1 MKRKMII
8 SVLAVMI
15 SVFTLANPVLAKA
28 EKWEIDPAHSSI
40 YFDIRHI
47 YSTVR
52 GMFTDFSGTLI
63 FDPDNKDA
71 SSVEFSVK
79 VDSINTHITKRDNH
93 LRSNDFFE
101 ADKYPLM
108 TFKSTGVKQVKD
120 NRYLLAGNL
129 TVKDVTKAVEIPF
142 TYYGLRENP
151 LKAGQ
156 MVAGFEA
163 EFTIDRLDYHVG
175 SEKFTDMGVLGK
187 EVHVLVTLEVLKEI
201 SQ

>member
-1 MKRKMII
+1 MNRKMII
-8 SVLAVMI
+8 CVLAVMI
-15 SVFTLANPVLAKA
+15 SVFTLEGPVLAKA
-28 EKWEIDPAHSSI
+28 EKWEIDKAHSSI

-71 SSVEFSVK
+71 SRVEFSVK
-79 VDSINTHITKRDNH
+79 VDSINTHITKRDDH
-93 LRSNDFFE
+93 LRSNDFFA
-101 ADKYPLM
+101 ADTYPLM
-108 TFKSTGVKQVKD
+108 IFKSTGVRRVKD
-120 NRYLLAGNL
+120 NRYMLAGNL
-129 TVKDVTKAVEIPF
+129 TVKDVTKSVEIPF
-142 TYYGLRENP
+142 VYYGLRENP

-163 EFTIDRLDYHVG
+163 EFTLDRLDYHVG

-187 EVHVLVTLEVLKEI
+187 EVYIIVTLEVLKDM
-201 SQ
+201 